1 MSRSPT
7 ALAELETVLGHSF
20 ADLSLLRLALRHASA
35 GLAAGGHGTSNE
47 RLEFLGDRV
56 LGLCVSELL
65 CETFPNDS
73 VGELARRHAQLV
85 SGDALERVARAI
97 GLPPFIRVGRGG
109 GHEANSAPNPNII
122 ADACEAVIAALYL
135 DGGLAAAAAFVRQAW
150 APLLAEAQVAPK
162 DPKTALQEW
171 AQGQGLSLPVY
182 EEVSREGPD
191 HQPVFVIRV
200 RLGDGRQASAAGPS
214 KRLAEAQ
221 AAKALLAVCAPT
233 AADGGEPGRR
243 HR

>member
-1 MSRSPT
+1 MSRPS
-7 ALAELETVLGHSF
+7 AVLADLETALGHSF
-20 ADLSLLRLALRHASA
+20 GDARLLRLALRHASA
-35 GLAAGGHGTSNE
+35 GFAAGGHGTSNE

-65 CETFPNDS
+65 CETFPHDS

-97 GLPPFIRVGRGG
+97 GLPRFIRVGRGG
-109 GHEANSAPNPNII
+109 HEADAAPNPNIV

-135 DGGLAAAAAFVRQAW
+135 DGGLAAAAAFVRRAW

-171 AQGQGLSLPVY
+171 AQGQGLSLPIY
-182 EEVSREGPD
+182 EEVSRQGPD

-200 RLGDGRQASAAGPS
+200 RLGDGREASACGPS

-221 AAKALLAVCAPT
+221 AAKALLAACVPAAP
-233 AADGGEPGRR
+233 DGGEPGRR
-243 HR
+243 NHR